1 MSKFYRI
8 RILEVKKMKN
18 NKLTT
23 IMLIILV
30 TITLFGVI
38 LVVLLTQLNKEKPD
52 GPTIDE
58 IIESSVDI
66 PEITTNLADGSFVRI
81 TLKIQASDKKAGEEL
96 SKRDFQVKNIVI
108 QELSEMEEKALEGK
122 QGKITF
128 QDAIKSQVN
137 ELMQEGEVTQV
148 YITSYVL

>member
-1 MSKFYRI
+1 
-8 RILEVKKMKN
+8 MKN
-18 NKLTT
+18 NKLLT
-23 IMLIILV
+23 IMVIILV

-38 LVVLLTQLNKEKPD
+38 VVVLLTQLNKEKPD
-52 GPTIDE
+52 GPTIDD

-96 SKRDFQVKNIVI
+96 FKRDFQVKNIVI
-108 QELSEMEEKALEGK
+108 QELSEMEEEALEGK

-148 YITSYVL
+148 YITSYVLQ

>member
-1 MSKFYRI
+1 
-8 RILEVKKMKN
+8 
-18 NKLTT
+18 
-23 IMLIILV
+23 MLIILV

-38 LVVLLTQLNKEKPD
+38 VVVLLTQMDKEKPD

-96 SKRDFQVKNIVI
+96 FKRDFQVKNIVI

-128 QDAIKSQVN
+128 QDAIKAQLN

-148 YITSYVL
+148 YITSYVLQ

>member
-1 MSKFYRI
+1 
-8 RILEVKKMKN
+8 MKN
-18 NKLTT
+18 NKLIT

-38 LVVLLTQLNKEKPD
+38 VVVLLTQLDKEKPD
-52 GPTIDE
+52 GPSIDE

-96 SKRDFQVKNIVI
+96 FKRDFQVKNIVI
-108 QELSEMEEKALEGK
+108 QELSEMKEEALEGK

-148 YITSYVL
+148 YITSYVLQ

>member
-1 MSKFYRI
+1 
-8 RILEVKKMKN
+8 
-18 NKLTT
+18 
-23 IMLIILV
+23 MLIILV

-38 LVVLLTQLNKEKPD
+38 VVVLLTQLNKEKPD

-96 SKRDFQVKNIVI
+96 FKRDFQVKNIVI

-148 YITSYVL
+148 YITSYVLQ

>member
-1 MSKFYRI
+1 
-8 RILEVKKMKN
+8 MKN
-18 NKLTT
+18 NKLLT

-38 LVVLLTQLNKEKPD
+38 VVVLLTQLNKEKPD

-58 IIESSVDI
+58 IIESSVEI

-81 TLKIQASDKKAGEEL
+81 TLKIQGSDKKAGEEL
-96 SKRDFQVKNIVI
+96 FKRDFQVKNIVI
-108 QELSEMEEKALEGK
+108 QELSEMEEEALEGK

-148 YITSYVL
+148 YITSYVLQ